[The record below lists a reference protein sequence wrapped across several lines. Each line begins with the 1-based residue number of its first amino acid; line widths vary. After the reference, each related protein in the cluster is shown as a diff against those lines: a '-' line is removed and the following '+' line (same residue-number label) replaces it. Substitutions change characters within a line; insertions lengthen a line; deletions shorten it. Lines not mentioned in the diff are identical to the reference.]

1 MLNIVINYAFSR
13 KTFKLKKIE
22 KKKIKKKTYFAP
34 DLGPLGPN
42 LGHYFFFQNQA
53 LSVTRYYGQLSSC
66 KLSEKTNDSIL
77 FGKISDGQTHGLMD
91 RQTDGRE

>member
-22 KKKIKKKTYFAP
+22 KKIKKKTYFAP

-77 FGKISDGQTHGLMD
+77 FEK
-91 RQTDGRE
+91 